1 MAESDY
7 IQKKT
12 GNNKGPKFLL
22 LGKYF
27 LIILVFAAQGFLA
40 YTIVDKNYAQI
51 YSLISS
57 YTPDSFGIYQ
67 FDELIVNP
75 SGTNGKRYLLVEI
88 SVKLQDEKHVELVA
102 RNKERIKHNMNEAL
116 SSRTVDELID
126 FEKRELLRREL
137 AEIVNSAIEIRSV
150 RNLYYNK
157 YVMQ

>member
-7 IQKKT
+7 IKTKT
-12 GNNKGPKFLL
+12 GKNKGSKFLL

-57 YTPDSFGIYQ
+57 YIPDNYGTYQ
-67 FDELIVNP
+67 FEELIVNP

-88 SVKLQDEKHVELVA
+88 SVKLQDEKHIELVDK
-102 RNKERIKHNMNEAL
+102 NKERIKHNMNEAL
-116 SSRTVDELID
+116 SSRTVDELIQ
-126 FEKRELLRREL
+126 FEKREILRREL